1 MICPTRFIALPKT
14 ERKRSEFDKA
24 VPLPQDTG
32 MSSDKTVSR
41 RDRNLANIRERATTV
56 AERIVLEKGGGALNA
71 RGLAAELGV
80 SVGSLYNAFGDLEG
94 VVRAVNSRCADQLAK
109 KLRNALQNAP
119 ESPRARV
126 IAIGEAYFDFA
137 HAEPRRWY
145 MLFER
150 DSDLQLDLKTAQLQE
165 GLLEMLIRA
174 GDGDPSNQQHRQF
187 FLLLW
192 ASVHGLV
199 SLACRPSI
207 VMIAPEVARSYMH
220 DLIGAA
226 FRNFPETA
234 PPD

>member
-1 MICPTRFIALPKT
+1 M
-14 ERKRSEFDKA
+14 
-24 VPLPQDTG
+24 
-32 MSSDKTVSR
+32 TVKEKPSR
-41 RDRNLANIRERATTV
+41 RDRNLSDIRERATQV
-56 AERIVLEKGGGALNA
+56 AERIVLEQGGGALNA
-71 RGLAAELGV
+71 RGLAKELGI

-94 VVRAVNSRCADQLAK
+94 VVRAVNARCGDRLAK
-109 KLRNALQNAP
+109 NLRKALVDAP
-119 ESPRARV
+119 DAARARV

-137 HAEPRRWY
+137 YSEPRRWY

-150 DSDLQLDLKTAQLQE
+150 DSDLQLDLHTAELQE

-174 GDGDPSNQQHRQF
+174 GDGNPEDEQHRQF

-207 VMIAPEVARSYMH
+207 VMIQPEVARSYMH
-220 DLIGAA
+220 DLISAA

-234 PPD
+234 PRD

>member
-1 MICPTRFIALPKT
+1 MST
-14 ERKRSEFDKA
+14 KA
-24 VPLPQDTG
+24 KP
-32 MSSDKTVSR
+32 SR
-41 RDRNLANIRERATTV
+41 RDRNLADIRERATEI
-56 AERIVLEKGGGALNA
+56 AERIVLEHGGGALSA
-71 RGLAAELGV
+71 RGLAKELGI
-80 SVGSLYNAFGDLEG
+80 SVGSLYNAFGDLDG
-94 VVRAVNSRCADQLAK
+94 VVRAVNARCADRLAEALRTALAK
-109 KLRNALQNAP
+109 AP
-119 ESPRARV
+119 ETARARV

-137 HAEPRRWY
+137 YSEPRRWY

-150 DSDLQLDLKTAQLQE
+150 DSDLQLDLRTAELQE

-174 GDGDPSNQQHRQF
+174 GDGDPTDEQHRQF

-207 VMIAPEVARSYMH
+207 VMIKPEVARSYMH

-234 PPD
+234 PPE